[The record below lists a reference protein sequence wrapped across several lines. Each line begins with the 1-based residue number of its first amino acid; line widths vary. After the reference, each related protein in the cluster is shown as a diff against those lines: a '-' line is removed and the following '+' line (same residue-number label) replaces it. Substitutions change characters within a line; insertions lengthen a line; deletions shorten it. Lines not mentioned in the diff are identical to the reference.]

1 MSIAEV
7 QGNWDSRVRVFRSAD
22 LDTFAVVT
30 ERFVVLVDTQM
41 TPEHCAFILESLRP
55 ELATRGLL
63 AVNSHQHDD
72 HVWGNVALPA
82 GTPIIALEA
91 SLNVANDARFQQS
104 LEEKRAADAR
114 FATVRIVP
122 PNLTFT
128 DRMTLHGGDLTL
140 ELLPAPGHSAD
151 QLVVWIPQIETLL
164 ATDAA
169 EHPLPYAGDP
179 RELGTL
185 RATLRRLQTL
195 EPAVVLPCHGATS
208 DAGLLTRNLAY
219 FDELER
225 RVKAG
230 ETWSFEDALRWMN
243 LEPAQVE
250 NFYRGFHKLNLE
262 AMSVLENT
270 L

>member
-1 MSIAEV
+1 MSVAEAN
-7 QGNWDSRVRVFRSAD
+7 GNWDERVRVFRSDD

-41 TPEHCAFILESLRP
+41 TPQNCRTILEILRP

-63 AVNSHQHDD
+63 VVNSHQHDD
-72 HVWGNVALPA
+72 HVWGNAALLS

-91 SLNVANDARFQQS
+91 SLDVANDPKFQQS
-104 LEEKRAADAR
+104 LEHKQLEDSR
-114 FATVRIVP
+114 FADVRIVA

-128 DRMTLHGGDLTL
+128 ERFVIHGRDLTL
-140 ELLPAPGHSAD
+140 ELLPAPGHCAD
-151 QLVVWIPQIETLL
+151 QVVVWIPEIRTLL

-169 EHPLPYAGDP
+169 EHPLPYAGEARDLETL
-179 RELGTL
+179 RGTL
-185 RATLRRLQTL
+185 RNLQAL
-195 EPAVVLPCHGATS
+195 EPDVVLPCHGMTT

-225 RVKAG
+225 HVKAG

-243 LEPAQVE
+243 LEPDQVDE
-250 NFYRGFHKLNLE
+250 FYRGFHASNLE
-262 AMSVLENT
+262 AMGSL
-270 L
+270 

>member
-1 MSIAEV
+1 MSVVGAI
-7 QGNWDSRVRVFRSAD
+7 GDWDERVRVFRSDD

-41 TPEHCAFILESLRP
+41 TLQNCQTILETLRP

-63 AVNSHQHDD
+63 VVNSHQHDD
-72 HVWGNVALPA
+72 HVWGNAALPN

-91 SLNVANDARFQQS
+91 SLSVAYDPRFQLS
-104 LEEKRAADAR
+104 LEHKQREDSR
-114 FATVRIVP
+114 FADVRIVP

-128 DRMTLHGGDLTL
+128 ERFVICGGDLTL

-151 QLVVWIPQIETLL
+151 QLVVWIPEIRTLL

-169 EHPLPYAGDP
+169 EHPLPYASETRDLEKL
-179 RELGTL
+179 RSTL
-185 RATLRRLQTL
+185 RMLQTL

-208 DAGLLTRNLAY
+208 DAELLARNLAY

-225 RVKAG
+225 RVNAG
-230 ETWSFEDALRWMN
+230 EMWSFEEVLRWMN
-243 LEPAQVE
+243 LEPEKIAG
-250 NFYRGFHKLNLE
+250 FYRDFHKLNQQ
-262 AMSVLENT
+262 AMGAL
-270 L
+270 